1 MKTFLILGAGT
12 GGTMMANKLAKRL
25 DPKEWKIILVDRDV
39 THYYQPGFLF
49 LPFGYYKPEDIFK
62 SKGKFV
68 PSGVEFVVSDIELID
83 PEASKVT
90 LLKDKRVICYDQ
102 LLIATGTDIHPEEIE
117 GMMDAGWRKNIFD
130 FYTFE
135 GAMALNGFL
144 KNFNGGRVVLNI
156 AEMPIKCPVAP
167 LEFMYLADYY
177 FTQRGIRNKV
187 ELVYTTPLSGAFT
200 KPTASKMLGDV
211 MEKKHIHTEADFNIM
226 EVDSG
231 KNLLK
236 SYDGREIEY
245 DLLVTVP
252 TNMGSDVIKRSGM
265 GDVLNYVPTNK
276 QTLRSEKYENVW
288 VVGDASNIPAS
299 KAGSV
304 VHYAAETL
312 IENILSAIEGKPL
325 TAAFDGHS
333 TCHIVSGFQKSLLID
348 FSYEVEPLPG
358 LYPFPVVG
366 PFPLLK
372 ESWFNYLGKLSF
384 KWIYWNIMLRGIPF
398 PLPPSYSIAGKKRI
412 ELA

>member
-1 MKTFLILGAGT
+1 MNTFLILGAGT

-25 DPKEWKIILVDRDV
+25 DLTKWKIILVDRDE

-49 LPFGYYKPEDIFK
+49 LPFGYYKPENIHQPK
-62 SKGKFV
+62 RKFV
-68 PSGVEFVVSDIELID
+68 PAGVEFIASDIEIIE
-83 PEASKVT
+83 PESSKVT
-90 LLKDKRVICYDQ
+90 LKKDNRVIQYDQ
-102 LLIATGTDIHPEEIE
+102 LLIATGTDIRPEEIQ
-117 GMMDAGWRKNIFD
+117 GMTGAGWRKNIFD

-144 KNFNGGRVVLNI
+144 KDFNGGRVVLNI

-187 ELVYTTPLSGAFT
+187 DLIFTTPLSGAFT
-200 KPTASKMLGDV
+200 KPTAAKMLGEV
-211 MEKKHIHTEADFNIM
+211 MTNKNIHTEADFYIS
-226 EVDSG
+226 EVDSSR
-231 KNLLK
+231 NVIK
-236 SYDGREIEY
+236 SYDEREIEY
-245 DLLVTVP
+245 DLLITVP
-252 TNMGSDVIKRSGM
+252 TNMGADVIGRSGL
-265 GDVLNYVPTNK
+265 GDALKFVPTNK
-276 QTLRSEKYENVW
+276 ETLRAEKYENIW
-288 VVGDASNIPAS
+288 VIGDAANIPAS

-312 IENILSAIEGKPL
+312 IENILDAVNGKPL
-325 TAAFDGHS
+325 SATFDGHS

-398 PLPPSYSIAGKKRI
+398 PLPPNYSIAGKKRI
-412 ELA
+412 ALS